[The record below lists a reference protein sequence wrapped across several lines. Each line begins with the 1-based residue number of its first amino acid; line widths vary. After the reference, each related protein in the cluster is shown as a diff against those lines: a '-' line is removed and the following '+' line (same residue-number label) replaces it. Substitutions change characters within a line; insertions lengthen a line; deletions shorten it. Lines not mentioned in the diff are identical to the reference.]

1 MYFCIKY
8 LRYDN
13 GVLFNLKVVGCFGK
27 GGGGYSDFGFWNGIN
42 YLFCVIYMVLNLN
55 NI

>member
-27 GGGGYSDFGFWNGIN
+27 GGGGIVILDFG
-42 YLFCVIYMVLNLN
+42 MVL
-55 NI
+55 IIYFV